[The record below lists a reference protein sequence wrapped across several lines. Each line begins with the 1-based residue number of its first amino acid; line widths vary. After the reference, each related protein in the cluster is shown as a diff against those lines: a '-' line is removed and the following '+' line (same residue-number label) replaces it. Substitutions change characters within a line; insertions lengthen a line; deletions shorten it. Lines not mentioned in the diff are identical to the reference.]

1 MTAPGRTL
9 AETPGEIRSLTG
21 LRIVAAAWVVGFHF
35 MFTPGDAWSHVW
47 EPLRPIVQTGAL
59 GVDLFYVLSGFV
71 ITLTYLDKSGRR
83 PSVRGTVAFWW
94 ARICRIWPVYAAVT
108 TLFGG
113 WILYKQTRTTD
124 GFLVWQNVQ
133 PEISLG
139 SYLEQLAMVQ
149 LWDQPTFDGA
159 SWVGPA
165 WSISAEWLAYV
176 VFPALVLLLW
186 WARRLPAWVTGALAV
201 ACMLPFAYICYRTG
215 SPYYA
220 WSWAARIGAGFL
232 AGAFTC
238 LAVRRIRITPRVEQV
253 AAGIA
258 TFAFVEILLGLWWGH
273 WRGAGGAEFGGVVVV
288 FFPVLVGSLALTGR
302 GIGRVLGSRPM
313 VHGGRISFSLYLV
326 HVPVFEIF
334 WTLMGWHP
342 SMGPNSAVGSFLVPH
357 VLLGCFLL
365 AHLSYRYLEEPA
377 RLWLRGRG
385 PGRWS
390 RQPRPAAIPVHSAA
404 GVHGDEVLVVP
415 VAIPVPAAAVED
427 RHAVPTGAGH

>member
-1 MTAPGRTL
+1 MPSGDTL
-9 AETPGEIRSLTG
+9 AGVRGEIRSLTG
-21 LRIVAAAWVVGFHF
+21 LRIVAAVWVVAFHF
-35 MFTPGDAWSHVW
+35 MFTPGDAWTHVW
-47 EPLRPIVQTGAL
+47 EPLRPLVQTGAL

-71 ITLTYLDKSGRR
+71 ITLTYLEKSGRR

-94 ARICRIWPVYAAVT
+94 ARICRIWPVYAVVT
-108 TLFGG
+108 TLFGA

-133 PEISLG
+133 PEVSLW
-139 SYLEQLAMVQ
+139 SYLQQLAMVQ
-149 LWDQPTFDGA
+149 LWDQPSFDGA

-176 VFPALVLLLW
+176 VFPALVLVLW
-186 WARRLPAWVTGALAV
+186 RLRRLPWWVTAALAV
-201 ACMLPFAYICYRTG
+201 ACMLPFAYVCYRTG

-232 AGAFTC
+232 AGALTC
-238 LAVRRIRITPRVEQV
+238 LAVRRIRITPRVERIAAVV
-253 AAGIA
+253 AALA
-258 TFAFVEILLGLWWGH
+258 LAEILLGLWWGH
-273 WRGAGGAEFGGVVVV
+273 WRGQGGAEYGGVVVV
-288 FFPVLVGSLALTGR
+288 LFPVLIGSLALTPR
-302 GIGRVLGSRPM
+302 GISRVLGSRPM

-334 WTLMGWHP
+334 WTHMGWYP
-342 SMGPNSAVGSFLVPH
+342 FMGPNSPVGSFLVPH

-385 PGRWS
+385 PGRWV
-390 RQPRPAAIPVHSAA
+390 RTQRTPGAAVGAVP
-404 GVHGDEVLVVP
+404 GPDLPVVP
-415 VAIPVPAAAVED
+415 VVVPSPALPVADEAV
-427 RHAVPTGAGH
+427 AVTGAGR